1 MRIDLTPRAN
11 RSALADALA
20 PLLAFLAALLVGGI
34 VVAAM
39 GRSPAAA
46 FATYFVAPLSEV
58 WSLQE
63 VALKAAPLALIA
75 TGLAFC
81 FRANIWNIGAEGQF
95 VVGGLCGG
103 WIGVATHGTGG
114 NTLWVLP
121 LMLAVG
127 TLAGM
132 LYGLIPGL
140 LKVRL
145 GVSEILTSL
154 MLVYV
159 AELLLDYMARGPLRD
174 PAGFNF
180 PQSVT
185 FDDAARLPYLMEGD
199 SLHAGV
205 AVALAAIVVAT
216 LVLGR
221 TLFGFT
227 VRVVGASPRAA
238 RFAGFSDARLTLAV
252 FAVSGGAA
260 GLAGI
265 CEVAGKIGQLQP
277 SISPG
282 YGFTAIIVAFLGR
295 LSPAGILVAAL
306 VIALTTIG
314 GEGAQ
319 IDLKLPLDLTRAF
332 QGLLLALVLGADA
345 LSRYRV
351 RLVPGATA

>member
-1 MRIDLTPRAN
+1 MRIDLTPRAD
-11 RSALADALA
+11 RSALTDALA
-20 PLLAFLAALLVGGI
+20 PVLAFLAALVIGGF

-46 FATYFVAPLSEV
+46 FVTYFVAPLSEV

-81 FRANIWNIGAEGQF
+81 FRANVWNIGAEGQF
-95 VVGGLCGG
+95 VVGGLFGG
-103 WIGVATHGTGG
+103 WIGVASHGATG

-127 TLAGM
+127 ACAGM
-132 LYGLIPGL
+132 LYALIPAL

-199 SLHAGV
+199 TLHAVRPGSP
-205 AVALAAIVVAT
+205 ASSKWPAGSASSSPRSRRAT
-216 LVLGR
+216 
-221 TLFGFT
+221 
-227 VRVVGASPRAA
+227 ASPRSSWPSWAGSRRLGSWWRPSSSRSPPSAA
-238 RFAGFSDARLTLAV
+238 RARRST
-252 FAVSGGAA
+252 
-260 GLAGI
+260 
-265 CEVAGKIGQLQP
+265 
-277 SISPG
+277 
-282 YGFTAIIVAFLGR
+282 
-295 LSPAGILVAAL
+295 
-306 VIALTTIG
+306 
-314 GEGAQ
+314 
-319 IDLKLPLDLTRAF
+319 
-332 QGLLLALVLGADA
+332 
-345 LSRYRV
+345 
-351 RLVPGATA
+351 

>member
-1 MRIDLTPRAN
+1 MRIDLSPRTN
-11 RSALADALA
+11 RSPLMDGLA
-20 PLLAFLAALLVGGI
+20 PILAFVVAVAIGGI

-46 FATYFVAPLSEV
+46 FVTYFVAPLSEV

-75 TGLAFC
+75 IGLAFC
-81 FRANIWNIGAEGQF
+81 FRANVWNIGAEGQF
-95 VVGGLCGG
+95 VVGGLFGG
-103 WIGVATHGTGG
+103 WIAVATHGAEG

-127 TLAGM
+127 TLAGIA
-132 LYGLIPGL
+132 YALIPAL
-140 LKVRL
+140 LKVWL

-174 PAGFNF
+174 PAGYNF

-199 SLHAGV
+199 TPHAGV
-205 AVALAAIVVAT
+205 LIALAAVIVAAI
-216 LVLGR
+216 VLAR
-221 TLFGFT
+221 TLFGFE

-238 RFAGFSDARLTLAV
+238 RFAGFSDVRLTLAV

-265 CEVAGKIGQLQP
+265 AEVAGKIGQLQP

-295 LSPAGILVAAL
+295 LSPVGILVAAL

-351 RLVPGATA
+351 RFVPGTAT